1 MWLFCFYFGFI
12 FSITTERLFGR
23 IFGTLFKCRSSA
35 FQTVGVIQKK
45 LNRIF
50 IKIKKTKKKQLRIE
64 ILTRKLSE
72 PLTTERVQFL
82 SIMAAF
88 ILEDA

>member
-1 MWLFCFYFGFI
+1 MINKNSPWRVLSLFCFYFGFI
-12 FSITTERLFGR
+12 FSIATERLFGS

-50 IKIKKTKKKQLRIE
+50 IKIKKK
-64 ILTRKLSE
+64 SE
-72 PLTTERVQFL
+72 E
-82 SIMAAF
+82 
-88 ILEDA
+88 